1 MKEIKI
7 IGVVGSGIMGN
18 GIAHVAALSGHT
30 TILVDIDQKYLDK
43 AYNTITGNLNR
54 QLKKEKITAA
64 QMQNVFDNLSMT
76 TGYDKLK
83 NCDIVIEAITEN
95 KEVKKQLYSKLNKIV
110 DESCILATNTTTISV
125 TQIASFVNCPERVIG
140 MHFMNPVPMMKL
152 VEVIKALQTSD
163 ATYQAAKCLSEKMGK
178 TPVPANDSPGFV
190 SSRILIPMINEA
202 VFVLQ
207 DKIADTESIDTIMK
221 LGMGH
226 LLGPLELADL
236 IGLDV
241 CLSAMEVLQKDLGDP
256 KYRPAPLLKRMVAA
270 GYLGKKTGRGFYEY

>member
-1 MKEIKI
+1 MKEIKTV
-7 IGVVGSGIMGN
+7 GVVGSGIMGN

-30 TILVDIDQKYLDK
+30 TILVDIDQKYLDN
-43 AYNTITGNLNR
+43 AYSTITGNLSR
-54 QLKKEKITAA
+54 QLNKEKITAA
-64 QMQNVFDNLSMT
+64 QMQDAFDNLSMT
-76 TGYDKLK
+76 TDYDKLK
-83 NCDIVIEAITEN
+83 DCDIVIEAITEN
-95 KEVKKQLYSKLNKIV
+95 KEAKKQLYTKLCSIV
-110 DESCILATNTTTISV
+110 DDSCILATNTTTISV
-125 TQIASFVNCPERVIG
+125 TQIASFCNIPERVVG
-140 MHFMNPVPMMKL
+140 MHFMNPVPVMKL

-163 ATYQAAKCLSEKMGK
+163 DTYQVAKCLSEKMGK
-178 TPVPANDSPGFV
+178 TPVLANDSPGFV

-226 LLGPLELADL
+226 VLGPLELADL

-241 CLSAMEVLQKDLGDP
+241 CLSAMEVLHNDLGDP

-270 GYLGKKTGRGFYEY
+270 GYLGKKAGKGFYEY